1 MFSKLL
7 SMKSWNAFKLLFASS
22 LFFVSCSPE
31 DKAASKETKESCSYT
46 YNHAASSIEWTA
58 FKFNAKTPVKGTFN
72 TLNIKGLTTSE
83 NPKDLIKSLQFSIPT
98 STVETQNPERNGKI
112 VTYFFGKIAT
122 DSITGNVVDL
132 KDNGEAIISITM
144 NKIKKDVQGTYTLN
158 DGKFN
163 FNASIDVLNWQ
174 AGSGIESLNK
184 ICKDLHTGEDGV
196 SKLWSEVDLSFTT
209 SLIKECK

>member
-1 MFSKLL
+1 MKKLSVFPNL
-7 SMKSWNAFKLLFASS
+7 FIASLL
-22 LFFVSCSPE
+22 LVSCSSE
-31 DKAASKETKESCSYT
+31 DKSESKETEKSCSYT
-46 YNHAASSIEWTA
+46 YNHAASSMEWTA
-58 FKFNAKTPVKGTFN
+58 FKFNAKTPVKGTF
-72 TLNIKGLTTSE
+72 TVLNIKGETSSE
-83 NPKDLIKSLQFSIPT
+83 DPKALIKSLKFSIPT
-98 STVETQNPERNGKI
+98 NTVETQNPERNGKI

-132 KDNGEAIISITM
+132 KENGEATIAITM
-144 NKIKKDVQGTYTLN
+144 NKIKREVKGSYTML

-163 FNASIDVLNWQ
+163 FNASIDVLDWQ
-174 AGSGIESLNK
+174 AGTGIEALNT

>member
-1 MFSKLL
+1 
-7 SMKSWNAFKLLFASS
+7 MKQLNALVILIISS
-22 LFFVSCSPE
+22 VIFVSCSSE
-31 DKAASKETKESCSYT
+31 NKTESSDNKESCAYT
-46 YNHAASSIEWTA
+46 YNHTASSMEWTA

-83 NPKDLIKSLQFSIPT
+83 NPKDIIKSLQFSIPT
-98 STVETQNPERNGKI
+98 STVETQNSERDAKI

-122 DSITGNVVDL
+122 DSIIGNVVDL

-144 NKIKKDVQGTYTLN
+144 NKIKKDVKGTYTLN
-158 DGKFN
+158 EGKFS
-163 FNASIDVLNWQ
+163 FNATIDVMNWQ
-174 AGSGIESLNK
+174 AGSGIEALYT

-196 SKLWSEVDLSFTT
+196 SKLWSEIDLSFTT

>member
-1 MFSKLL
+1 MKIINTLILICATSLL
-7 SMKSWNAFKLLFASS
+7 
-22 LFFVSCSPE
+22 FVSCSSE
-31 DKAASKETKESCSYT
+31 DKADSNETKETCSYT
-46 YNHAASSIEWTA
+46 YNHTASSMEWTA

-72 TLNIKGLTTSE
+72 TLNIKGLTSSE
-83 NPKDLIKSLQFSIPT
+83 NPQDIIKSLQISIPT
-98 STVETQNPERNGKI
+98 NTVETQNPERNGKI

-122 DSITGNVVDL
+122 DSIIGNVVDL

-144 NKIKKDVQGTYTLN
+144 NKIKKDVKGTYTLN
-158 DGKFN
+158 EGKFS
-163 FNASIDVLNWQ
+163 FNATIDVMNWQ
-174 AGSGIESLNK
+174 AGKGIEALNT